1 METENLYYQFT
12 IFEIDHNYMD
22 IVEFDDDT
30 LFMNIYHFW
39 CFVHF
44 LSPYYSWEEDAI
56 KNLRKNI
63 IKKWPSN
70 DFSNVSL
77 FLELVSCR
85 TKEVNPTG
93 YLFKSEDYFELLMS
107 LKSKMDRMVCDR
119 HLNVNSGVS
128 KRKCIR

>member
-1 METENLYYQFT
+1 METENLCYEFT

-56 KNLRKNI
+56 QNLRKNI

-70 DFSNVSL
+70 DFSNVNL

-85 TKEVNPTG
+85 TKEVDPTN
-93 YLFKSEDYFELLMS
+93 YLFQSEDYFELLMS
-107 LKSKMDRMVCDR
+107 LKPKMDRMVCDR

>member
-1 METENLYYQFT
+1 METENLYYEFT

-22 IVEFDDDT
+22 TVEFDDDT
-30 LFMNIYHFW
+30 IFMNIYHFW

-44 LSPYYSWEEDAI
+44 LSPYYSWEKDAI
-56 KNLRKNI
+56 QNLRKSI

-70 DFSNVSL
+70 DFSNVNL
-77 FLELVSCR
+77 FLELVFCR
-85 TKEVNPTG
+85 TKEVDPTN
-93 YLFKSEDYFELLMS
+93 YLFQSEDYFELLMS
-107 LKSKMDRMVCDR
+107 LKPKMDQMVCDR